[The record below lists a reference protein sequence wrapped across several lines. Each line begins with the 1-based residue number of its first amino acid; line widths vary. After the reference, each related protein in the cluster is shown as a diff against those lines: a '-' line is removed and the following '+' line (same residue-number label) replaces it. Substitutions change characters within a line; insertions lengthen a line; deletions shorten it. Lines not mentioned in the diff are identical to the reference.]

1 MTRWGRLKTIKDM
14 RRHLAT
20 VLLRVESGEL
30 DAQVAGRL
38 PYITN
43 VLVKAIHDGELERR
57 VTVLE
62 RSFESSQGQHAS
74 AASSRKR

>member
-1 MTRWGRLKTIKDM
+1 MPKKRRLKTIEDV
-14 RRHLAT
+14 RRYLAT

-38 PYITN
+38 AYISN

-57 VTVLE
+57 VAELERVLE
-62 RSFESSQGQHAS
+62 GDQGQSTSS
-74 AASSRKR
+74 AGSRRM